1 MRRGCS
7 VILFILGGWILS
19 AVGVLGLVPGDE
31 QVSPWVLIAVVFA
44 FAAPFLLIG
53 AWVSPGKRLG
63 ELGLTMMI
71 AAGVA
76 AFIVLTMALI
86 SFDPAVRRFMPEPM
100 PEFDFSS
107 PPMIAGLLLVGGIGY
122 LLWRRSA
129 ARD

>member
-31 QVSPWVLIAVVFA
+31 QVSPWVLVAFLFA

-53 AWVSPGKRLG
+53 AWVSPGNRLA

-76 AFIVLTMALI
+76 AFVVLTMAVI
-86 SFDPAVRRFMPEPM
+86 SFDEGVRRFMTEPM
-100 PEFDFSS
+100 PEFDFGS
-107 PPMIAGLLLVGGIGY
+107 PAMIASLLLLGGTGY
-122 LLWRRSA
+122 LMWRRSA